1 MNTNELLGN
10 KKELDNVKDILKD
23 TLQADPRALE
33 RLDGMNLDMD
43 AIKTALTFL
52 YNNPKISEKERNELL
67 TESWRV
73 NFRQFFN

>member
-23 TLQADPRALE
+23 TLQADPKALE
-33 RLDGMNLDMD
+33 RLDNMNLDMD
-43 AIKTALTFL
+43 AIKTALSFL